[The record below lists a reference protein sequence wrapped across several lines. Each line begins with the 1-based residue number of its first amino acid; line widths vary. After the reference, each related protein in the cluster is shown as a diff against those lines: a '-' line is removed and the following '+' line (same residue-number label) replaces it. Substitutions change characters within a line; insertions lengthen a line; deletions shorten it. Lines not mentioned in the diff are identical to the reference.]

1 MLTEQ
6 QITQFHTF
14 GFLVLRNIITED
26 EHKIVS
32 EEVEKGYANKDK
44 SEFIGGE
51 RLQLNWTNLVPIS
64 PYLTS
69 LLENPRFYGI
79 AQQLMGDDAVGFDTT
94 SNIMKGDRTTWHPDA
109 PPNLQGLKFT
119 FYLDR
124 LDGESGALRLIPG
137 SHQVGFSD
145 AIREVRL
152 KDNNPGP
159 PEDPGLA
166 INEVP
171 CHVCETGPRDAVI
184 MNYLNWHASW
194 HGSSRRRMVA
204 LKYYKNP
211 KSPDETEAL
220 RIHFKG
226 AIEDRKNNKLTINR
240 TYSESWLSNPEN
252 SPVRA
257 RWINWLREWGLID
270 EVAV

>member
-79 AQQLMGDDAVGFDTT
+79 AQQLLGEDAVGFDTT
-94 SNIMKGDRTTWHPDA
+94 SNIMKGDRTIWHPDA

-119 FYLDR
+119 FYLDP
-124 LDGESGALRLIPG
+124 LDGESGALRIIPG
-137 SHQVGFSD
+137 SHQVGLSD

-171 CHVCETGPRDAVI
+171 CHICETGPRDAVI

-194 HGSSRRRMVA
+194 RGSSSRRMVT

-211 KSPDETEAL
+211 KSADETEAL
-220 RIHFKG
+220 RIHFKD

-240 TYSESWLSNPEN
+240 TYSEYWLSNPEN
-252 SPVRA
+252 SPIRA
-257 RWINWLREWGLID
+257 RWIKWLEEWGLID

>member
-6 QITQFHTF
+6 QIYHFNTF
-14 GFLVLRNIITED
+14 GFLILRDIITED
-26 EHKIVS
+26 EHKIIS
-32 EEVEKGYANKDK
+32 EEVEKGYAEKDK

-51 RLQLNWTNLVPIS
+51 RLQLNWTNLVPLC
-64 PYLTS
+64 PFLTS

-79 AQQLMGDDAVGFDTT
+79 TQQLLGEDAVGFDTT
-94 SNIMKGDRTTWHPDA
+94 SNIMKGDRTIWHPDA

-119 FYLDR
+119 FYLDP
-124 LDGESGALRLIPG
+124 LDGESGAVRIIPG
-137 SHQVGFSD
+137 SHQPGFSE
-145 AIREVRL
+145 AIAEIKL

-166 INEVP
+166 INDVP
-171 CHVCETGPRDAVI
+171 CHICETGPRDAVI

-194 HGSSRRRMVA
+194 RGSSSRRMVT

-211 KSPDETEAL
+211 KSADETEAL
-220 RIHFKG
+220 RIHFNR